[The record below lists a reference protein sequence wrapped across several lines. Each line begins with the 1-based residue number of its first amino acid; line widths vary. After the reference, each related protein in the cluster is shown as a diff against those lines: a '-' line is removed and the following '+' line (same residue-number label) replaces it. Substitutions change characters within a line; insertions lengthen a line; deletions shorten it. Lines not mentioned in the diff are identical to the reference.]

1 MAISSVTAEKKPAP
15 RHGRG
20 RLSLPACLVAL
31 CALPSLWAA
40 EVKAQEP
47 VAGRVVPET
56 FQPKKEAAPPAID
69 LGRFAG
75 QTAPASAE
83 SVQVRPGAIRFEG
96 DPLPLPEAGERMSRD
111 LVRAP
116 GQSPVTVADIF
127 DRAARLERE
136 LADAGYVLTRILTPP
151 QKIEPGGAVV
161 FRVVNG
167 KIDELDASGLPPP
180 VREAV
185 LRRLRPLV
193 GRAPLTL
200 GEIEEALLV
209 AGELGGLSLRSTV
222 ATGNTPGGVRLLLD
236 GGFNRISGTVGVDH
250 LASDRVGGWGVNA
263 SVALNSPFGNG
274 EQVYLAYQG
283 DLKTYL
289 REDARMR
296 VAAVG
301 AVIPV
306 GNSGAT
312 LGPEA
317 VWARVRPLPAPG
329 VPDSRNELL
338 RATLRA
344 NLPLSR
350 TRNHRINA
358 QASLETVAQK
368 VTAID
373 FDTVLS
379 ADSYLAARAGIDA
392 QFYPSAYTVVIGSA
406 SVSHGLGDTGS
417 PFSGVEE
424 APSTHRGANGDF
436 TRANLVV
443 GLRLQGQVHSASVAV
458 RLQSSF
464 GGPLVNSEQLNLD
477 GPDGL
482 SSLCPGEFAVDQ
494 GFTVRTEV
502 STRRQTP
509 YFLPGIA
516 DPYLFTAFGGG
527 EIVDPGPGADG
538 ELRAAEVG
546 VGVRFRFGQLGPRNT
561 PVSLGFEV
569 GANWVNALE
578 NKRDTRANMMLAV
591 SF

>member
-1 MAISSVTAEKKPAP
+1 MASASEHRGDNVGAA
-15 RHGRG
+15 RRRRRASGRVLFLAASLLAL
-20 RLSLPACLVAL
+20 LSPGV
-31 CALPSLWAA
+31 
-40 EVKAQEP
+40 VHAQEP

-56 FQPKKEAAPPAID
+56 FQPKKDAPPPAID

-75 QTAPASAE
+75 QAAPASAE
-83 SVQVRPGAIRFEG
+83 SVRVRPGEIRFEG
-96 DPLPLPEAGERMSRD
+96 DTLPLPEAGERMRRD
-111 LVRAP
+111 LVRTAA
-116 GQSPVTVADIF
+116 QDPVTVAEIF

-151 QKIEPGGAVV
+151 QKIEPGGAIV

-200 GEIEEALLV
+200 AEIEEALLV

-222 ATGNTPGGVRLLLD
+222 ATGDTPGGVRLLLD
-236 GGFNRISGTVGVDH
+236 GGFNRISGTVGVDR
-250 LASDRVGGWGVNA
+250 LASDRVGGWGVNGSIA
-263 SVALNSPFGNG
+263 VNSPFGNG

-283 DLKTYL
+283 DLKTFL

-296 VAAVG
+296 VAAAG
-301 AVIPV
+301 AVLPV
-306 GNSGAT
+306 GISGMT
-312 LGPEA
+312 VGPEV

-338 RATLRA
+338 RATVRT
-344 NLPLSR
+344 NLPLSH
-350 TRNHRINA
+350 TRNQRINA
-358 QASLETVAQK
+358 HASVETVAQK

-379 ADSYLAARAGIDA
+379 ADAYLAARAGIDA
-392 QFYPSAYTVVIGSA
+392 QFYPSASMIVLGSM
-406 SVSHGLGDTGS
+406 SVSRGLGDVDS
-417 PFSGVEE
+417 PFSGVED
-424 APSTHRGANGDF
+424 APSTHRGADGDF
-436 TRANLVV
+436 SRANLVL
-443 GLRLQGQVHSASVAV
+443 GMRLQGQVHSGSVAL
-458 RLQSSF
+458 RMQSAF

-494 GFTVRTEV
+494 GFTVRTEIG
-502 STRRQTP
+502 TRRQTP
-509 YFLPGIA
+509 YFLPGVA
-516 DPYLFTAFGGG
+516 EPYLFVAFGGG
-527 EIVDPGPGADG
+527 EVFDPGPGPDN

-546 VGVRFRFGQLGPRNT
+546 VGARFRFGQLGPRNT
-561 PVSLGFEV
+561 PVSLGLEV

-578 NKRDTRANMMLAV
+578 NQRETRANMVLAV